1 MASVPQ
7 QLQASNADRRMVPR
21 SDMSLGVTLHRVGEA
36 ELIPAA
42 IANLSATGFLAEL
55 PSSEPIPDVLDVD
68 LPHAGRRQA
77 QVVWHDGLLAGCTF
91 TRPLSKADL
100 SAARLKSEYVDPSV
114 PRPPALDPAD
124 PIWDIAGEAT
134 RQERWPLGT
143 RVAVISAAAI
153 ACWAPVLGFAALI
166 I

>member
-7 QLQASNADRRMVPR
+7 QLLATRADRRMVPR
-21 SDMSLGVTLHRVGEA
+21 SEMCLGVTLHKVGEA
-36 ELIPAA
+36 ETIPAG

-55 PSSEPIPDVLDVD
+55 PAITPMPDVLDVD
-68 LPHAGRRQA
+68 LPNAGRRKA
-77 QVVWHDGLLAGCTF
+77 YVVWHSGTLAGCTF

-100 SAARLKSEYVDPSV
+100 SAARLKSEYVDPSA

-124 PIWDIAGEAT
+124 PIWNIAGEAT
-134 RQERWPLGT
+134 PEERWPLGT
-143 RVAVISAAAI
+143 RVAVVAGAAL
-153 ACWAPVLGFAALI
+153 ACWAPVIGVAALI